1 MTQQLISSRTL
12 LYTLTSATELQFLP
26 HDSLSADYILSTVGR
41 RPFDYLAFLIGSTI
55 GHTRINWRH
64 RHSFSLLQHRL
75 LILLALASLVRQ
87 EDHGSE
93 GKRTKMGY
101 FSHSIEV
108 FVKSVQAGEATT
120 QSGESVVILEKLLPT
135 LMGEFGATFF

>member
-1 MTQQLISSRTL
+1 
-12 LYTLTSATELQFLP
+12 
-26 HDSLSADYILSTVGR
+26 
-41 RPFDYLAFLIGSTI
+41 
-55 GHTRINWRH
+55 
-64 RHSFSLLQHRL
+64 
-75 LILLALASLVRQ
+75 
-87 EDHGSE
+87 
-93 GKRTKMGY
+93 MGY